1 MCYCFAM
8 TEVLRHLVNIMFLE
22 AKIKWPSLTWKTFHE
37 TFQEVMAEHTGPI
50 SLQDMAIYLNDRLEK
65 KINTSGRQ

>member
-1 MCYCFAM
+1 
-8 TEVLRHLVNIMFLE
+8 MFLE